1 MVEEDEEA
9 EASGSDSVGAES
21 DLMSRIE
28 TIAEVLEQTSH
39 NLALFERLLPAARK
53 EAGKSPRGEKIW
65 K

>member
-9 EASGSDSVGAES
+9 EGSGSDSVGAES

-39 NLALFERLLPAARK
+39 NLALFERLLPAAKK
-53 EAGKSPRGEKIW
+53 EAGKTPRGEKT
-65 K
+65 